1 MRLVLFTILVFSL
14 QVLANTNE
22 GSIAGEA
29 NMSSVVESDWGRSKD
44 SFVRDNTSHAE
55 IKQLVD
61 NLLNSPSETKIGE
74 KSFPQADSS
83 H

>member
-1 MRLVLFTILVFSL
+1 MRLVLLTILVFSL
-14 QVLANTNE
+14 QVFANTNE

-29 NMSSVVESDWGRSKD
+29 NMSSVAESDWGRSKD
-44 SFVRDNTSHAE
+44 SFVRDNTPHDE

-61 NLLNSPSETKIGE
+61 NLLTSPENPKIGE
-74 KSFPQADSS
+74 KSFRQSDSS